1 MKLFVNL
8 TEHNTRTVILTE
20 SQFQELLFEAATLQD
35 IHDKYYQKI
44 PYEEYHKVVSAD
56 PTYRQDKPDKMGK
69 YGKWMLS
76 LYQNGSLK
84 DEDLYKASEYLS
96 AFDKFKAKIDDKDIT
111 NYRALPELYNVVRPF
126 IDNPDQSTSKQDE
139 VKRIKEGAEKVYE
152 DGKWLVIVPHTMES
166 SCYYGKGTQWCTAA
180 TESYNYFNSYN
191 ERGNLY
197 INIDKENNRKYQF
210 HFETESFMDETDEEI
225 EKPVNLEI
233 GMTDGLLQFYI
244 KRYGATASFQL
255 ATNFSMEEVAEVKGI
270 EGFYIISEMPEILY
284 HFDKD
289 SGQIIEYAQVE
300 NEYDESFIH
309 GSINGRFVP
318 VWSDDKYVYVNLYDV
333 EYDGFVFNDGDC
345 IEGFEFLSNTNL
357 DNIRVIFDNGESR
370 MFSLSQMRYSNNV
383 IPQSVQMYR
392 LSSFAGTLSN
402 KVYGEK
408 FAVARNLE
416 TYLFALYSLET
427 NSFITNFEYK
437 QLIPGEPLTGTR
449 LLVLY
454 KQGSDGY
461 HNSDVL
467 LPDGKIIS
475 QEELARNP
483 KIGESYGLNK
493 Y

>member
-8 TEHNTRTVILTE
+8 TECNRRTVILTE

-35 IHDKYYQKI
+35 IHDKYYQNI

-152 DGKWLVIVPHTMES
+152 DGKWLVIVPNTMES

-180 TESYNYFNSYN
+180 TGSHNYFNRYN
-191 ERGNLY
+191 ELGNLY

-255 ATNFSMEEVAEVKGI
+255 TTNFNMEEVAEVRGI
-270 EGFYIISEMPEILY
+270 EGFYIISEMPEFLY
-284 HFDKD
+284 CFDKD

-318 VWSDDKYVYVNLYDV
+318 VWSTDKYVYVNLYDV
-333 EYDGFVFNDGDC
+333 EYDGFVFNDGDG
-345 IEGFEFLSNTNL
+345 IEGFEFLSNTNH
-357 DNIRVIFDNGESR
+357 DNILVIFDNGESR

-383 IPQSVQMYR
+383 IPQSVNMHR

-416 TYLFALYSLET
+416 THLFALYSLET

-461 HNSDVL
+461 YHNDVL
-467 LPDGKIIS
+467 MPDGKIIS

-483 KIGESYGLNK
+483 KIGESYGLIK